1 MSNKITKTI
10 ASGLIISTIVTNSK
24 VEVQA
29 DSKKAERIRVEGY
42 CDN

>member
-24 VEVQA
+24 VEIQA
-29 DSKKAERIRVEGY
+29 CDSVAVMET
-42 CDN
+42 